1 LAFLEVALDPRHKA
15 WNQGQQDL
23 RQALSQIG
31 EHARA
36 VELFLGQHAMVH
48 SAALAPSGPW
58 SFEDEIWQGLSETAA
73 HCIPSGGEHSIAWL
87 FWHIARIED
96 VTMNVLVAG
105 GPQLL
110 LRDGWLARLKVAD
123 RHTGNAMEP
132 QAVADLSA
140 ALDLEALRAYRLAV
154 ARQTRQI
161 VIQRPPETLKQ
172 KVDPSSLQRLLDEG
186 AVVEAARGLLD
197 YWGGLTI
204 AGLLLMPPTRYNFV
218 HLNEALRVKKKCP
231 SVG

>member
-1 LAFLEVALDPRHKA
+1 LELHRKA
-15 WNQGQQDL
+15 WNQDQQEL
-23 RQALSQIG
+23 RQALSRGG

-36 VELFLGQHAMVH
+36 VELFLRQHAVVH
-48 SAALAPSGPW
+48 AAALESSGLW
-58 SFEDEIWQGLSETAA
+58 SFADEIWQDLSETAA
-73 HCIPSGGEHSIAWL
+73 RRIPSGGEHSIAWL

-105 GPQLL
+105 CPQLL
-110 LRDGWLARLKVAD
+110 LQGGWLERLKVAA
-123 RHTGNAMEP
+123 RHTGNAMP
-132 QAVADLSA
+132 HQSVADLSA

-154 ARQTRQI
+154 GRQTRQI
-161 VIQRPPETLKQ
+161 VMQLPPVALKQ
-172 KVDPSSLQRLLDEG
+172 KVDPHRLQRLVDEG

-204 AGLLLMPPTRYNFV
+204 AGLLLMPPTRHNFV
-218 HLNEALRVKKKCP
+218 HLNEALRVKKKCL